1 MRILERVQAFLPLLT
16 IEIFYILPPSYVVT
30 KLTYSHRF
38 LKLKDFLAMRIL
50 ERVQA
55 FLPLLTIE
63 IFLIFP
69 PSYVVTKLSYSQGAP
84 MRKRSY

>member
-1 MRILERVQAFLPLLT
+1 
-16 IEIFYILPPSYVVT
+16 
-30 KLTYSHRF
+30 
-38 LKLKDFLAMRIL
+38 MRIL

-69 PSYVVTKLSYSQGAP
+69 PSYVVSKLSDSHRALVSKYSYLGDNVLKMIQSKLIDLKKP
-84 MRKRSY
+84 RL

>member
-1 MRILERVQAFLPLLT
+1 MLL
-16 IEIFYILPPSYVVT
+16 LS
-30 KLTYSHRF
+30 
-38 LKLKDFLAMRIL
+38 MRIL

-69 PSYVVTKLSYSQGAP
+69 PSYINEENLKKYQNSNEVKNGCINSRVRIGYCWL
-84 MRKRSY
+84 